1 MRLLSLVVEVTNSL
15 SNLFKAGLVKND
27 ETRVIDYNAI
37 ISEKLQAIREQLGID
52 GADNLTE
59 GDGAFVEGISAQA
72 VELEPQPNPQEILD
86 AARAEAEEILAQA
99 RNEAE
104 QMITQAQTE
113 ADTIRVQAQDQGR
126 QEGYAEGIHNA
137 QEEYSVRWEQLEQES
152 VQRQEEYERKLKEL
166 EPELAGVIME
176 VVSKVACVTAEFKKD
191 IIFHL
196 VENALEHIESSRQ
209 FLIHVSKEDYPY
221 VVEQKEALLSGL
233 PQNTELDII
242 KDVTLVQSQC
252 MIETDGGVFDCSLG
266 TQLAGLKEDIK
277 ALSIQ

>member
-1 MRLLSLVVEVTNSL
+1 MRLLSPVVEVTSSL
-15 SNLFKAGLVKND
+15 SNLLKAGLVKND

-52 GADNLTE
+52 EADNLIE
-59 GDGAFVEGISAQA
+59 SDGSFVEGIAAQA
-72 VELEPQPNPQEILD
+72 IELEPQPDPQEILD
-86 AARAEAEEILAQA
+86 AARTEAEEILARA
-99 RNEAE
+99 RAEAE
-104 QMITQAQTE
+104 QLIAQAQTE
-113 ADTIRVQAQDQGR
+113 ADTIRVQAQEQGR
-126 QEGYAEGIHNA
+126 QEGYAEGTHSA
-137 QEEYSVRWEQLEQES
+137 QQEYSVRLEQLEQEEA
-152 VQRQEEYERKLKEL
+152 QRQEEYDRRIREL

-176 VVSKVACVTAEFKKD
+176 IVSKVVCVTAESKKD

-196 VENALEHIESSRQ
+196 VEKALEHIESSRQ

-221 VVEQKEALLSGL
+221 VAEQKEALLSGL

-242 KDVTLVQSQC
+242 KDVTLTPSQC

-266 TQLAGLKEDIK
+266 TQLEGLKEDIK